1 MNSVQQKMSQQ
12 LAQIFSALPEAEQ
25 KTLLDFA
32 EFLKSRAPQLESVPT
47 EPVPIPRPD
56 EESVIAAIK
65 RLNQTYPMVERK
77 TLLNETSDLMMQHM
91 MRGRAAVEI
100 IDELEALFERKF
112 QEFVNR
118 NS

>member
-1 MNSVQQKMSQQ
+1 MSQQ
-12 LAQIFSALPEAEQ
+12 LSQIFSSLPEAEQ

-32 EFLKSRAPQLESVPT
+32 EFLKSRAPKVASVTADPLQ
-47 EPVPIPRPD
+47 IPRPD
-56 EESVIAAIK
+56 AESVIAAIK
-65 RLNQTYPMVERK
+65 RLNQTYPMIERK

-91 MRGRAAVEI
+91 MRGRVAMEI
-100 IDELEALFERKF
+100 IDELEALFERRF

>member
-1 MNSVQQKMSQQ
+1 MSQQ
-12 LAQIFSALPEAEQ
+12 LSQIFSSLPEAEQ

-32 EFLKSRAPQLESVPT
+32 EFLKSRAPEVASVPA
-47 EPVPIPRPD
+47 EPIQIPRPD

-65 RLNQTYPMVERK
+65 RLNQTYPMIERK

-91 MRGRAAVEI
+91 MRGRAAMEI
-100 IDELEALFERKF
+100 IDELEALFERRF
-112 QEFVNR
+112 QEFVDR